1 MITVNRA
8 KKVAVLHVFY
18 IQSNS
23 LDRMNHKK
31 INRQQLVWASPSR
44 KSGRKVAGKTEG
56 FHLPNSVTEDVS
68 GFSLMPHYSAKQQR
82 SMGRRQRA
90 NQERRMN
97 AKW

>member
-1 MITVNRA
+1 MNRV
-8 KKVAVLHVFY
+8 KDVAVLHVFY

-23 LDRMNHKK
+23 LDRMNHKI
-31 INRQQLVWASPSR
+31 INRQQLAWASPSR

-56 FHLPNSVTEDVS
+56 LHLPNSVTEDVA
-68 GFSLMPHYSAKQQR
+68 GFSLMPQYSTKQQK
-82 SMGRRQRA
+82 SIGRRQRA